1 MQIKTR
7 RKQAQVNIVPLVDVF
22 TALIFFF
29 LLTMDFNDVYSV
41 DITPPTMKSSTVENA
56 SVPNVLVI
64 AKDGGYTLNGAK
76 TTLAALRGQFDKIA
90 KSDNAAVIVYA
101 DAQTQLKLL
110 TDAVDLAR
118 LAKIKKLSLRASK

>member
-1 MQIKTR
+1 MQIKMR

-64 AKDGGYTLNGAK
+64 AKDGGYALNGAK

>member
-56 SVPNVLVI
+56 PAPNVLVI
-64 AKDGGYTLNGAK
+64 AKDGGYALNGEK

-118 LAKIKKLSLRASK
+118 LAKIKKLSLRSSK

>member
-64 AKDGGYTLNGAK
+64 AKDGGYALNGTK

>member
-64 AKDGGYTLNGAK
+64 AKDGSYTLNGAK

>member
-64 AKDGGYTLNGAK
+64 AKDGGYALNGAK
-76 TTLAALRGQFDKIA
+76 TTLATLRGQFDKIA